1 VRFHL
6 ADVFLPSAADLSV
19 VSLVEEEL
27 EGTVVDFSDSGSTPN
42 AFAVIEVIQKRTV
55 IVPVEKLSLAEVE

>member
-1 VRFHL
+1 MRFHL

>member
-1 VRFHL
+1 MKFHL
-6 ADVFLPSAADLSV
+6 ADVFLPSATDLST

-55 IVPVEKLSLAEVE
+55 IVPVEKLSLTGS